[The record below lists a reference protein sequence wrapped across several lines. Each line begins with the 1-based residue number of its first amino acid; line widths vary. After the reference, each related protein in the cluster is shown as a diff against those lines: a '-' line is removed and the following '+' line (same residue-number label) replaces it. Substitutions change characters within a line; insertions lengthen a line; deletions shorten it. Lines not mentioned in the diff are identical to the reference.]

1 MKFIESVDLSIN
13 LNLGKDKS
21 DQTLRTTV
29 DLPHGNGKKIRV
41 AVICSNEK
49 IEEAKSIKC

>member
-1 MKFIESVDLSIN
+1 MKFIESIDLSIN

-29 DLPHGNGKKIRV
+29 DLPHGNGKKIKS
-41 AVICSNEK
+41 CSYLFK
-49 IEEAKSIKC
+49 